1 VLERLGRAHFIGV
14 GGSGMSPLAEVLLR
28 RGVRV
33 SGSDEKATAV
43 TAQLQTIGLEFHQGH
58 DASHVGDVEVVVRS
72 SAVRPSNPEVAEAVR
87 RGIPVMLRGELLAA
101 LMAEKTGIAVAGAH
115 GKTTTTSMAG
125 LVLDRAG
132 LDPTVIIGGRLS
144 HFGSSARVGG
154 GDLLVAEA
162 DESDRSFL
170 LLAPAFAIVTNIDR
184 EHLES
189 YADLAD
195 LEQAFASFVG
205 RLPATGAAVLCV
217 DDPALRRIAATT
229 TTRVM
234 RYGLDEPTATITA
247 VDVAAEGFGG
257 RATVIRRSAPGR
269 SEVLG
274 TLALQVPGR
283 HNVANAL
290 AVVALGLELGV
301 PFAAIAAALAEFR
314 GAERRFERKGEAR
327 GITVIDDYGHHP
339 TEIAAVLRAARATG
353 ARRVICVF
361 QPHRY
366 SRTAHLL
373 ADFGPS
379 LAMADA
385 VVLTDIYPAGEAPL
399 PGITVEAVADE
410 VRKAGGRVD
419 VVHRLVDVAAAV
431 ARMAEPGDLVLT
443 MGAGSVGDLGPAV
456 VEAIQSCR

>member
-1 VLERLGRAHFIGV
+1 
-14 GGSGMSPLAEVLLR
+14 
-28 RGVRV
+28 
-33 SGSDEKATAV
+33 
-43 TAQLQTIGLEFHQGH
+43 
-58 DASHVGDVEVVVRS
+58 VGDVDVVVRS
-72 SAVRPSNPEVAEAVR
+72 SAVRPSNPEVVEAGR
-87 RGIPVMLRGELLAA
+87 RGIPVMLRGELLAQ
-101 LMAEKTGIAVAGAH
+101 LMADKTGIAVAGAH

-125 LVLDRAG
+125 LMLDRAG

-144 HFGSSARVGG
+144 QFGSSARVGG
-154 GDLLVAEA
+154 GALLVAEA

-170 LLAPAFAIVTNIDR
+170 LLAPVFAIVTNIDR

-189 YADLAD
+189 YVDLAD
-195 LEQAFASFVG
+195 LEQAFASFVQ

-217 DDPALRRIAATT
+217 DDPALGRIAATT
-229 TTRVM
+229 TTRVVG
-234 RYGLDEPTATITA
+234 YGLDEPTATITA
-247 VDVAAEGFGG
+247 VDVVAEGFGG
-257 RATVIRRSAPGR
+257 RATVVRRSAPGR
-269 SEVLG
+269 SDVLG
-274 TLALQVPGR
+274 TLTLQVPGR

-290 AVVALGLELGV
+290 AVVALGLELGL

-339 TEIAAVLRAARATG
+339 TEIVAVLRAARATG

-373 ADFGPS
+373 ADFGPA

-385 VVLTDIYPAGEAPL
+385 VVLTDIYPAGEEPL
-399 PGITVEAVADE
+399 PGITVEAVAAE

-419 VVHRLVDVAAAV
+419 VVARLADVAAAV

-443 MGAGSVGDLGPAV
+443 MGAGSVGGVGPAV